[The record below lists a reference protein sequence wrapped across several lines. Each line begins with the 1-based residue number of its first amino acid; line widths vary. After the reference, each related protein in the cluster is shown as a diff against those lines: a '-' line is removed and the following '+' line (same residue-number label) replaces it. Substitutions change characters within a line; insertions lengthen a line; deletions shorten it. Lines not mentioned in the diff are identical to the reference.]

1 MAIMCL
7 SLLYGER
14 EASFPHVLLSPYR
27 HPIPNP
33 ILESQELQLFWL
45 LVVMPIL
52 ALEKADPPQITLNP
66 SVLQ

>member
-7 SLLYGER
+7 SPLSGER
-14 EASFPHVLLSPYR
+14 EASFPHVLLSSYR
-27 HPIPNP
+27 PPVPNP
-33 ILESQELQLFWL
+33 MLESQELQLFWL

-66 SVLQ
+66 SILQ